1 VKNKTFTTEQIK
13 WIRRTLKIAVVHGGE
28 KSQSDSY
35 IYENF
40 SPRSTKTY
48 EPVAYDIAA
57 ALNESG
63 FEHIEVLAENIDL
76 PSKLKVLGIDLVIT
90 NSGGLQGFDSMCHL
104 PSILEMLGVP
114 YVGHSPMTAGVLDN
128 KHLFKHEIH
137 AAGIPTAPFVTIG
150 HGENVND
157 DAKRIMLDL
166 IEQEFGEVFIVKP
179 VSGRASVHVYPVF
192 NRADLADMVEL
203 VQKATRNTVM
213 IEPFLSGREFVV
225 AVAGS
230 TVFKDG
236 VLVVRDE
243 PFTFSITERVLAEGE
258 AIFTSMDVKPITDD
272 RLLKVEEPELRSA
285 LAEIGSKIYTQMGLQ
300 TLVRVDLRMD
310 ANGKLFVLEA
320 NPKPDL
326 KRPEGSKLSIVCHDL
341 SGEGMT
347 YHDLIQS
354 LVFNR
359 LGYLYNHRS
368 TTLAHCFTDEFFS
381 LATAYESL

>member
-1 VKNKTFTTEQIK
+1 MKISPFTKEQLQ
-13 WIRRTLKIAVVHGGE
+13 WIRSSLKIAVVHGGE
-28 KSQSDSY
+28 KALPGSY
-35 IYENF
+35 IYENL

-48 EPVAYDIAA
+48 QPVACDIAD
-57 ALNESG
+57 ALRESG
-63 FEHIEVLAENIDL
+63 FQHVEVLAENLAL
-76 PSKLKVLGIDLVIT
+76 PQALKTLGIDLVIT

-104 PSILEMLGVP
+104 PSMLEMLGVP

-150 HGENVND
+150 HGESVND
-157 DAKRIMLDL
+157 DAKGVMLDL
-166 IEQEFGEVFIVKP
+166 IEQEFGEAFIVKP
-179 VSGRASVHVYPVF
+179 VSGRASIHVHPVF
-192 NRADLADMVEL
+192 KRGELAEMVEL
-203 VQKATRNTVM
+203 VQKATSNTVM

-225 AVAGS
+225 AVAGP

-236 VLVVRDE
+236 VLVERDQ
-243 PFTFSITERVLAEGE
+243 PFSFSITERVLADDE
-258 AIFTSMDVKPITDD
+258 AIFTSMDVKPITSD
-272 RLLKVEEPELRSA
+272 RLLKVEDPELRSE
-285 LAEIGSKIYTQMGLQ
+285 LADIGSRIFNQMGLH

-310 ANGKLFVLEA
+310 SRGKLFVLEA

-341 SGEGMT
+341 AGEGMG

-359 LGYLYNHRS
+359 LAYLHKHRS
-368 TTLAHCFTDEFFS
+368 TTLAHCFTEEFFS
-381 LATAYESL
+381 LALA

>member
-1 VKNKTFTTEQIK
+1 MKNNTFTEEQLQ
-13 WIRRTLKIAVVHGGE
+13 WIRSSLKIAVVHGGE
-28 KSQSDSY
+28 KAQSDSY
-35 IYENF
+35 IYENL

-48 EPVAYDIAA
+48 QPVACDIAV

-63 FEHIEVLAENIDL
+63 FEHVEVLPENLDL
-76 PSKLKVLGIDLVIT
+76 PLKLKALGIDLVIT
-90 NSGGLQGFDSMCHL
+90 NSGGLQGFDPMCHL
-104 PSILEMLGVP
+104 PSMLEMLGVP
-114 YVGHSPMTAGVLDN
+114 YVGHSPMIAGVLDN

-150 HGENVND
+150 HGESVND
-157 DAKRIMLDL
+157 DAKRIVLDL

-179 VSGRASVHVYPVF
+179 VSGRASVHVHPVF
-192 NRADLADMVEL
+192 NRANLAEMVKL
-203 VQKATRNTVM
+203 VQKATSNTVM

-225 AVAGS
+225 AVAGP
-230 TVFKDG
+230 TVFKNG
-236 VLVVRDE
+236 VLTDRDQ
-243 PFTFSITERVLAEGE
+243 PFAFSITERVLAEDE

-272 RLLKVEEPELRSA
+272 RLLKVEEPELRCA
-285 LAEIGSKIYTQMGLQ
+285 LAEIGSKIFTQMGLQ

-310 ANGKLFVLEA
+310 ARGKLFVLEA

-341 SGEGMT
+341 AGEGMN

-359 LGYLYNHRS
+359 LAYLHKHRS

-381 LATAYESL
+381 LATA

>member
-1 VKNKTFTTEQIK
+1 MKNKTFTIDQLK
-13 WIRRTLKIAVVHGGE
+13 WIRSSLRIAVVHGGE
-28 KSQSDSY
+28 KNRPDNF
-35 IYENF
+35 IYENL

-48 EPVAYDIAA
+48 QPVACDIAV
-57 ALNESG
+57 ALKESG
-63 FEHIEVLAENIDL
+63 FAHVDVVPENIEL
-76 PSKLKVLGIDLVIT
+76 FSTLKSLGTDLVIT
-90 NSGGLQGFDSMCHL
+90 NSGGLQGFDPMCHL
-104 PSILEMLGVP
+104 PSMLEMLGVP

-157 DAKRIMLDL
+157 DAKRVMLDL
-166 IEQEFGEVFIVKP
+166 IEQEFGDVFIVKP
-179 VSGRASVHVYPVF
+179 VSGRASVHVHPVF
-192 NRADLADMVEL
+192 NRADLTDMVEL
-203 VQKATRNTVM
+203 VQNATRNTVM

-236 VLVVRDE
+236 ALAVRDQ

-258 AIFTSMDVKPITDD
+258 AIFTSMDVKPITED
-272 RLLKVEEPELRSA
+272 RLLKVEEPALRSA

-310 ANGKLFVLEA
+310 ARGKLFVLEA

-341 SGEGMT
+341 VGEGMT

-359 LGYLYNHRS
+359 LAYLHNHRA
-368 TTLAHCFTDEFFS
+368 TTLVHCFTDEFFN
-381 LATAYESL
+381 LATTYESL